1 MALQINTD
9 FYIMEI
15 NDITYKIRGA
25 IFAVYNAL
33 GPGLLENV
41 YELALMYEL
50 RKQGLK
56 VEHQVKVDV
65 YYDGELLPA
74 DLRLDILVEEQV
86 IVELKS
92 VETLKEVHHKQL
104 LTYMRLAKKHIGI
117 LVNFNTDRITDS
129 IHRKVL

>member
-1 MALQINTD
+1 MFITD
-9 FYIMEI
+9 
-15 NDITYKIRGA
+15 G
-25 IFAVYNAL
+25 V
-33 GPGLLENV
+33 
-41 YELALMYEL
+41 
-50 RKQGLK
+50 
-56 VEHQVKVDV
+56 
-65 YYDGELLPA
+65 LLPT
-74 DLRLDILVEEQV
+74 DLRLDILVEDRV

>member
-1 MALQINTD
+1 
-9 FYIMEI
+9 MEI
-15 NDITYKIRGA
+15 NDITYKVRGA

-33 GPGLLENV
+33 GPGLLESV
-41 YELALMYEL
+41 YELALMHEL

-74 DLRLDILVEEQV
+74 DLRLDILVEDQV

-92 VETLKEVHHKQL
+92 VETIKEVYHKQL

-117 LVNFNTDRITDS
+117 LVNFNIDRIADS